1 MDVSGEEIRVDFNA
15 PSSLVERADAIAEL
29 LDMSRTQLLTEA
41 LRDELESRLSDEQFR
56 QELKQA
62 YYDGRIGFDT
72 VESMLGTEEALRLKL
87 LSESIGRDA
96 PEPRLAGD
104 LPSGDAFYD
113 GDEPLP
119 EWNPEE
125 SGNRSDGSSSTER

>member
-1 MDVSGEEIRVDFNA
+1 MAGEKTRVDFNA

-29 LDMSRTQLLTEA
+29 LDMSRTQLITEA
-41 LRDELESRLSDEQFR
+41 LRDELESRLSDDQLR

-62 YYDGRIGFDT
+62 YYDGRIGFQT

-87 LSESIGRDA
+87 LRESITRDA
-96 PEPRLAGD
+96 PEPRLEGD
-104 LPSGDAFYD
+104 LPAGEAFYD

-119 EWNPEE
+119 EWIPDD
-125 SGNRSDGSSSTER
+125 SGNQSDDSSLT

>member
-1 MDVSGEEIRVDFNA
+1 MAGEKTRVDFNA

-41 LRDELESRLSDEQFR
+41 LREELESRLSDDQLR

-62 YYDGRIGFDT
+62 YYDGRIGFQT
-72 VESMLGTEEALRLKL
+72 VESMLGTEEAIRLKL
-87 LSESIGRDA
+87 LRESITRDA
-96 PEPRLAGD
+96 PEPQLEGD
-104 LPSGDAFYD
+104 LPAGEAFYD

-119 EWNPEE
+119 EWIPDD
-125 SGNRSDGSSSTER
+125 SGNQSDDSSLT